1 MIVIV
6 ITIIVLAILAA
17 TVIITITNSGLI
29 NSSKDSVA
37 THEWGQVR
45 DLANVAWAEALADS
59 TITTEEEYVRY
70 ITTYLKGAGYTDDDL
85 SKYNITAD
93 ANGVNV
99 ALKENESDEE
109 ENDSENETVETIS
122 FKIVTPSQEIVL
134 YAEKNMSWD
143 DWMNSSTYNTI
154 GVYLNAEVE
163 YDFCYYSISNFE
175 GDHYCYG
182 MGKYDDGCSPTLSRW
197 TYLDEGYAWTSVP
210 DDGAILY
217 YTSMP

>member
-1 MIVIV
+1 MINKFIKRFGSYSWVG
-6 ITIIVLAILAA
+6 TSKS
-17 TVIITITNSGLI
+17 SGAC
-29 NSSKDSVA
+29 SMGRSV
-37 THEWGQVR
+37 GR
-45 DLANVAWAEALADS
+45 FD
-59 TITTEEEYVRY
+59 
-70 ITTYLKGAGYTDDDL
+70 
-85 SKYNITAD
+85 YNNWRRVCAD

-154 GVYLNAEVE
+154 GVYMNAEVE
-163 YDFCYYSISNFE
+163 YGFCYYSISNFE